1 MLQMWYNKCMK
12 NNKNIGIDSIDLDT
26 LSDEELIAAFG
37 NVGRAIIR
45 LRNKKNAEMAEMHD
59 QMVRLIDA
67 IEKKNYALMK
77 RLLERFDPTKKP
89 DIGDADEEYSD
100 EKTEAAEKKAGSSA
114 GRPKGSKTGGN
125 IDFDRISV
133 VDHSIGVSVA
143 GGDPRTFFKIETIP
157 ARCILH
163 RYKVYDDSI
172 GQIPDNDVKELPD
185 QFGDSFLTP
194 SLGAYV
200 ATRKF
205 LYGVPLYRLE
215 SILRDSGVG
224 ISRVQLADY
233 CIRVADELSPISDR
247 IAYDF
252 IHSPERAKVRHADE
266 TTLKVVRNSRES
278 GRTCRMFVYTSC
290 KWDKRLSA
298 VYRFCIDRKA
308 EKIIGFFVDY
318 SGVVVCDDYGG
329 YDTLAGESLGQITL
343 ARCWFHWRKRFE
355 EIVLLVEKSAPSEEK
370 KKAAL
375 SKSYAA
381 GVLKKMQRLFEIEKE
396 HAADTA
402 DALLRARREQSRP
415 IVDELFSDMKAKK
428 ESFQGSLKEA
438 VSYGLNIEKDLRV
451 FLDNPYVE
459 MTNNVCERSVKDFV
473 MARKNFLFSYSE
485 KGAEAAGTLMT
496 VIRTAR
502 LNQVDPE
509 KYIAY
514 VLSQLGKTKQS
525 DIDSLLPWSE
535 SLPKEVR
542 SSKYEMPKAVTNSLK
557 ENRYK

>member
-1 MLQMWYNKCMK
+1 ME
-12 NNKNIGIDSIDLDT
+12 DSKKINLDTIDLDT

-37 NVGRAIIR
+37 NVGNAIIR
-45 LRNKKNAEMAEMHD
+45 LRNKKNAEMMELHD
-59 QMVRLIDA
+59 QMVKLIDA
-67 IEKKNYALMK
+67 VEKKNYALMK
-77 RLLERFDPTKKP
+77 QLLERFDPTKKP

-100 EKTEAAEKKAGSSA
+100 GETETPEKKSVSKA
-114 GRPKGSKTGGN
+114 GRPKGSKTGGS

-133 VDHSIGVSVA
+133 VDHSIGASVA
-143 GGDPRTFFKIETIP
+143 GGNPRTFFKVETVP
-157 ARCILH
+157 AKCIVH
-163 RYKVYDDSI
+163 RYKVYDDSL
-172 GQIPDNDVKELPD
+172 GKPCENDVKEFPD

-194 SLGAYV
+194 SLGAYIV
-200 ATRKF
+200 TRKF

-215 SILRDSGVG
+215 SILGDAGVG

-233 CIRVADELSPISDR
+233 CIRVADELAPISDR
-247 IAYDF
+247 IADDF
-252 IHSPERAKVRHADE
+252 IHSQERAKVRHADE

-298 VYRFCIDRKA
+298 VYRFCTDRKA
-308 EKIIGFFVDY
+308 ENIISFFVDY
-318 SGVVVCDDYGG
+318 SGVVVCDDYSG

-355 EIVLLVEKSAPSEEK
+355 EIVLLVEKSAPSEAK

-381 GVLKKMQRLFEIEKE
+381 EVLKKMQKLFEIEKE

-402 DALLRARREQSRP
+402 DGLLKARREQSRP
-415 IVDELFSDMKAKK
+415 IVDELFSDMKAKMD
-428 ESFQGSLKEA
+428 SFQGSLKEA

-459 MTNNVCERSVKDFV
+459 MTNNVCERAVKDFV

-485 KGAEAAGTLMT
+485 KGAKAAGTLMT

-514 VLSQLGKTKQS
+514 VLTQLGKTSQK

-535 SLPKEVR
+535 SLPEELR
-542 SSKYEMPKAVTNSLK
+542 SSKYEVPKSVVDSVK
-557 ENRYK
+557 KDKYE

>member
-1 MLQMWYNKCMK
+1 ME
-12 NNKNIGIDSIDLDT
+12 DSKKINLDTIDLDT

-37 NVGRAIIR
+37 NVGNAIIR
-45 LRNKKNAEMAEMHD
+45 LRNKKNAEMMELHD
-59 QMVRLIDA
+59 HMVKLIDA
-67 IEKKNYALMK
+67 VEKKNYALMK
-77 RLLERFDPTKKP
+77 QLLERFDPTKKP
-89 DIGDADEEYSD
+89 DIGDAYEEYSD
-100 EKTEAAEKKAGSSA
+100 GETETPEKKSVSKA
-114 GRPKGSKTGGN
+114 GRPKGSKAGGS

-133 VDHSIGVSVA
+133 VDHSIGASVA
-143 GGDPRTFFKIETIP
+143 GGNPRTFFKVETVP
-157 ARCILH
+157 AKCIVH
-163 RYKVYDDSI
+163 RYKVYDDSL
-172 GQIPDNDVKELPD
+172 GKPCENDVKELPD

-194 SLGAYV
+194 SLGAYIV
-200 ATRKF
+200 TRKF

-215 SILRDSGVG
+215 SILGDAGVG

-233 CIRVADELSPISDR
+233 CIRVADELAPISDR
-247 IAYDF
+247 IADDV
-252 IHSPERAKVRHADE
+252 IHSQERAKGRHADE

-298 VYRFCIDRKA
+298 VYRFCTDRKA
-308 EKIIGFFVDY
+308 ENIISFFVDY
-318 SGVVVCDDYGG
+318 SGVVVCDDYSG

-355 EIVLLVEKSAPSEEK
+355 EIVLLVEKSAPSEAK

-381 GVLKKMQRLFEIEKE
+381 EVLKKMQKLFEIEKE

-402 DALLRARREQSRP
+402 DGLLKARREQSRP
-415 IVDELFSDMKAKK
+415 IVDELFSDMKAKMD
-428 ESFQGSLKEA
+428 SFQGSLKEA

-459 MTNNVCERSVKDFV
+459 MTNNVCERAVKDFV

-485 KGAEAAGTLMT
+485 KGAKAAGTLMT

-514 VLSQLGKTKQS
+514 VLTQLGKTSQK

-535 SLPKEVR
+535 SLPEELR
-542 SSKYEMPKAVTNSLK
+542 SSKYEVPKSVVDSVK
-557 ENRYK
+557 KDKYE

>member
-1 MLQMWYNKCMK
+1 ME
-12 NNKNIGIDSIDLDT
+12 DSKKINLDTIDLDT

-37 NVGRAIIR
+37 NVGNAIIR
-45 LRNKKNAEMAEMHD
+45 LRNKKNAEMMELHD
-59 QMVRLIDA
+59 HMVKLIDA
-67 IEKKNYALMK
+67 VEKKNYALMK
-77 RLLERFDPTKKP
+77 QLLERFDPTKKP

-100 EKTEAAEKKAGSSA
+100 GETETPEKKSVSKA
-114 GRPKGSKTGGN
+114 GRPKGSKAGGS

-133 VDHSIGVSVA
+133 VDHSIGASVA
-143 GGDPRTFFKIETIP
+143 GGNPRTFFKVETVP
-157 ARCILH
+157 AKCIVH
-163 RYKVYDDSI
+163 RYKVYDDSL
-172 GQIPDNDVKELPD
+172 GKSCENDVKELPD

-194 SLGAYV
+194 SLGAYIV
-200 ATRKF
+200 TRKF

-215 SILRDSGVG
+215 SILGDAGVG

-233 CIRVADELSPISDR
+233 CIRVADELAPISDR
-247 IAYDF
+247 IADDF
-252 IHSPERAKVRHADE
+252 IHSQERAKVRHADE
-266 TTLKVVRNSRES
+266 TTLKVVRNSRER

-298 VYRFCIDRKA
+298 VYRFCTDRKA
-308 EKIIGFFVDY
+308 ENIISFFVDY
-318 SGVVVCDDYGG
+318 SGVVVCDDYSG

-355 EIVLLVEKSAPSEEK
+355 EIVLLVEKSAPSEAK

-381 GVLKKMQRLFEIEKE
+381 EVLKKMQKLFEIEKE

-402 DALLRARREQSRP
+402 DGLLKARREQSRP
-415 IVDELFSDMKAKK
+415 IVDELFSDMKAKMD
-428 ESFQGSLKEA
+428 SFQGSLKEA

-459 MTNNVCERSVKDFV
+459 MTNNVCERAVKDFV

-485 KGAEAAGTLMT
+485 KGAKAAGTLMT

-514 VLSQLGKTKQS
+514 VLTQLGKTSQK

-535 SLPKEVR
+535 SLPEELR
-542 SSKYEMPKAVTNSLK
+542 SSKYEVPKSVVDSVK
-557 ENRYK
+557 KDKYE

>member
-1 MLQMWYNKCMK
+1 ME
-12 NNKNIGIDSIDLDT
+12 DSKKINLDTIDLDT

-37 NVGRAIIR
+37 NVGNAIIR
-45 LRNKKNAEMAEMHD
+45 LRNKKNAEMMELHD
-59 QMVRLIDA
+59 HMVKLIDA
-67 IEKKNYALMK
+67 VEKKNYALMK
-77 RLLERFDPTKKP
+77 QLLERFDPTKKP

-100 EKTEAAEKKAGSSA
+100 GETETPEKKSVSKA
-114 GRPKGSKTGGN
+114 GRPKGSKTGGS

-133 VDHSIGVSVA
+133 VDHSIGASVA
-143 GGDPRTFFKIETIP
+143 GGNPRTFFKVETVP
-157 ARCILH
+157 AKCIVH
-163 RYKVYDDSI
+163 RYKVYDDSL
-172 GQIPDNDVKELPD
+172 GKPCENDVKELPD

-194 SLGAYV
+194 SLGAYIV
-200 ATRKF
+200 TRKF

-215 SILRDSGVG
+215 SILGDAGVG

-233 CIRVADELSPISDR
+233 CIRVADELAPISDR
-247 IAYDF
+247 IADDF
-252 IHSPERAKVRHADE
+252 IHSQERAKVRHADE

-298 VYRFCIDRKA
+298 VYRFCTDRKA
-308 EKIIGFFVDY
+308 ENIISFFVDY
-318 SGVVVCDDYGG
+318 SGVVVCDDYSG

-355 EIVLLVEKSAPSEEK
+355 EIVLLVEKSAPSEAK

-381 GVLKKMQRLFEIEKE
+381 EVLKKMQKLFEIEKE

-402 DALLRARREQSRP
+402 DGLLKARREQSRP
-415 IVDELFSDMKAKK
+415 IVDELFSDMKAKMD
-428 ESFQGSLKEA
+428 SFQGSLKEA

-451 FLDNPYVE
+451 FHDNPYVE
-459 MTNNVCERSVKDFV
+459 KTNNVCERAVKDFV

-485 KGAEAAGTLMT
+485 KGAKAAGTLMT

-514 VLSQLGKTKQS
+514 VLTQLGKTSQK

-535 SLPKEVR
+535 SLPEELR
-542 SSKYEMPKAVTNSLK
+542 SSKYEVPKSVVDSVK
-557 ENRYK
+557 KDKYE

>member
-1 MLQMWYNKCMK
+1 ME
-12 NNKNIGIDSIDLDT
+12 DSKKINLDTLDLDT

-37 NVGRAIIR
+37 NVGNAIIR
-45 LRNKKNAEMAEMHD
+45 LRNKKNAEMMELHD
-59 QMVRLIDA
+59 HMVKLIDA
-67 IEKKNYALMK
+67 VEKKNYALMK
-77 RLLERFDPTKKP
+77 QLLERFDPTKKP

-100 EKTEAAEKKAGSSA
+100 GETETPEKKSVSKA
-114 GRPKGSKTGGN
+114 GRPKGSKAGGS

-133 VDHSIGVSVA
+133 VDHSIGASVA
-143 GGDPRTFFKIETIP
+143 GGNPRTFFKVETVP
-157 ARCILH
+157 AKCIVH
-163 RYKVYDDSI
+163 RYKVYDDSL
-172 GQIPDNDVKELPD
+172 GKSCENDVKELPD

-194 SLGAYV
+194 SLGAYIV
-200 ATRKF
+200 TRKF

-215 SILRDSGVG
+215 SILGDAGVG

-233 CIRVADELSPISDR
+233 CIRVADELAPISDR
-247 IAYDF
+247 IADDF
-252 IHSPERAKVRHADE
+252 IHSQERAKVRHADE

-298 VYRFCIDRKA
+298 VYRFCTDRKA
-308 EKIIGFFVDY
+308 ENIISFFVDY
-318 SGVVVCDDYGG
+318 SGVVVCDDYSG

-355 EIVLLVEKSAPSEEK
+355 EIVLLVEKSAPSEAK

-381 GVLKKMQRLFEIEKE
+381 EVLKKMQKLFEIEKE

-402 DALLRARREQSRP
+402 DGLLKARREQSRP
-415 IVDELFSDMKAKK
+415 IVDELFSDMKAKMD
-428 ESFQGSLKEA
+428 SFQGSLKEA

-459 MTNNVCERSVKDFV
+459 MTNNVCERAVKDFV

-485 KGAEAAGTLMT
+485 KGAKAAGTLMT

-514 VLSQLGKTKQS
+514 VLTQLGKTSQK

-535 SLPKEVR
+535 SLPEELR
-542 SSKYEMPKAVTNSLK
+542 SSKYEVPKSVVDSVK
-557 ENRYK
+557 KD

>member
-1 MLQMWYNKCMK
+1 ME
-12 NNKNIGIDSIDLDT
+12 DSKKINLDTIDLDT

-37 NVGRAIIR
+37 NVGNAIIR
-45 LRNKKNAEMAEMHD
+45 LRNKKNAEMMELHD
-59 QMVRLIDA
+59 HMVKLIDA
-67 IEKKNYALMK
+67 VEKKNYALMK
-77 RLLERFDPTKKP
+77 QLLERFDPTKKP

-100 EKTEAAEKKAGSSA
+100 GETETPEKKFVSKA
-114 GRPKGSKTGGN
+114 GRPKGSKTGGS

-133 VDHSIGVSVA
+133 VDHSIGASVA
-143 GGDPRTFFKIETIP
+143 GGNPRTFFKVETVP
-157 ARCILH
+157 AKCIVH
-163 RYKVYDDSI
+163 RYKVYDDSL
-172 GQIPDNDVKELPD
+172 GKPCENDVKELPD

-194 SLGAYV
+194 SLGAYIV
-200 ATRKF
+200 TRKF

-215 SILRDSGVG
+215 SILGDAGVG

-233 CIRVADELSPISDR
+233 CIRVADELAPISDR
-247 IAYDF
+247 IADDF
-252 IHSPERAKVRHADE
+252 IHSQERAKVRHADE

-298 VYRFCIDRKA
+298 VYRFCTDRKA
-308 EKIIGFFVDY
+308 ENIISFFVDY
-318 SGVVVCDDYGG
+318 SGGVVCDDYSG

-355 EIVLLVEKSAPSEEK
+355 EIVLLVEKSAPSEAK

-381 GVLKKMQRLFEIEKE
+381 EVLKKMQKLFEIEKE

-402 DALLRARREQSRP
+402 DGLLKARREQSRP
-415 IVDELFSDMKAKK
+415 IVDELFSDMKAKMD
-428 ESFQGSLKEA
+428 SFQGSLKEA

-459 MTNNVCERSVKDFV
+459 MTNNVCERAVKDFV

-485 KGAEAAGTLMT
+485 KGAKAAGTLMT

-514 VLSQLGKTKQS
+514 VLTQLGKTSQK

-535 SLPKEVR
+535 SLPEELR
-542 SSKYEMPKAVTNSLK
+542 SSKYEVPKSVVDSVK
-557 ENRYK
+557 KDKYE

>member
-1 MLQMWYNKCMK
+1 ME
-12 NNKNIGIDSIDLDT
+12 DSKKINLDTIDLDT

-37 NVGRAIIR
+37 NVGNAIIR
-45 LRNKKNAEMAEMHD
+45 LRNKKNAEMMELHD
-59 QMVRLIDA
+59 HMVKLIDA
-67 IEKKNYALMK
+67 VEKKNYALMK
-77 RLLERFDPTKKP
+77 QLLERFDPTKKP

-100 EKTEAAEKKAGSSA
+100 GETETPEKKSVSKA
-114 GRPKGSKTGGN
+114 GRPKGSKTGGS

-133 VDHSIGVSVA
+133 VDHSIGASVA
-143 GGDPRTFFKIETIP
+143 GGNPRTFFKVETVP
-157 ARCILH
+157 AKCIVH
-163 RYKVYDDSI
+163 RYKVYDDSL
-172 GQIPDNDVKELPD
+172 GKPCENDVKELPD

-194 SLGAYV
+194 SLGAYIV
-200 ATRKF
+200 TRKF

-215 SILRDSGVG
+215 SILGDAGVG

-233 CIRVADELSPISDR
+233 CIRVADELAPISDR
-247 IAYDF
+247 IADDF
-252 IHSPERAKVRHADE
+252 IHSQERAKVRHADE

-298 VYRFCIDRKA
+298 VYRFCTDRKA
-308 EKIIGFFVDY
+308 ENIISFFVDY
-318 SGVVVCDDYGG
+318 SGVVVCDDYSG

-355 EIVLLVEKSAPSEEK
+355 EIVLLVEKSAPSEAK

-381 GVLKKMQRLFEIEKE
+381 EVLKKMQKLFEIEKE

-402 DALLRARREQSRP
+402 DGLLKARREQSRP
-415 IVDELFSDMKAKK
+415 IVDELFSDMKAKMD
-428 ESFQGSLKEA
+428 SFQGSLKEV

-459 MTNNVCERSVKDFV
+459 MTNNVCERAVKDFV

-485 KGAEAAGTLMT
+485 KGAKAAGTLMT

-514 VLSQLGKTKQS
+514 VLTQLGKTSQK

-535 SLPKEVR
+535 SLSEELR
-542 SSKYEMPKAVTNSLK
+542 SSKYEVPKSVVDSVK
-557 ENRYK
+557 KDKYE

>member
-1 MLQMWYNKCMK
+1 MK
-12 NNKNIGIDSIDLDT
+12 NNKKIDIDTIDLDT

-77 RLLERFDPTKKP
+77 QLLERFDPTKKP

>member
-1 MLQMWYNKCMK
+1 ME
-12 NNKNIGIDSIDLDT
+12 DSKKINLDTIDLDT

-37 NVGRAIIR
+37 NVGNAIIR
-45 LRNKKNAEMAEMHD
+45 LRNKKNAEMMELHD
-59 QMVRLIDA
+59 HMVKLIDA
-67 IEKKNYALMK
+67 VEKKNYALMK
-77 RLLERFDPTKKP
+77 QLLERFDPTKKP

-100 EKTEAAEKKAGSSA
+100 GETETPEKKSVSKA
-114 GRPKGSKTGGN
+114 GRPKGSKTGGS

-133 VDHSIGVSVA
+133 VDHSIGASVA
-143 GGDPRTFFKIETIP
+143 GGNPRTFFKVETVP
-157 ARCILH
+157 AKCIVH
-163 RYKVYDDSI
+163 RYKVYDDSL
-172 GQIPDNDVKELPD
+172 GKPCENDVKELPD

-194 SLGAYV
+194 SLGAYIV
-200 ATRKF
+200 TRKF

-215 SILRDSGVG
+215 SILGDAGVG

-233 CIRVADELSPISDR
+233 CIRVADELVPISDR
-247 IAYDF
+247 IADDF
-252 IHSPERAKVRHADE
+252 IHSQERAKVRHADE

-298 VYRFCIDRKA
+298 VYRFCTDRKA
-308 EKIIGFFVDY
+308 ENIISFFVDY
-318 SGVVVCDDYGG
+318 SGVVVCDDYSG

-355 EIVLLVEKSAPSEEK
+355 EIVLLVEKSAPSEAK

-381 GVLKKMQRLFEIEKE
+381 EVLKKMQKLFEIEKE

-402 DALLRARREQSRP
+402 DGLLKARREQSRP
-415 IVDELFSDMKAKK
+415 IVDELFSDMKAKMD
-428 ESFQGSLKEA
+428 SFQGSLKEA

-459 MTNNVCERSVKDFV
+459 MTNNVCERAVKDFV

-485 KGAEAAGTLMT
+485 KGAKAAGTLMT

-514 VLSQLGKTKQS
+514 VLTQLGKTSQK

-535 SLPKEVR
+535 SLPEELR
-542 SSKYEMPKAVTNSLK
+542 SSKYEVPKSVVDSVK
-557 ENRYK
+557 KDKYE

>member
-1 MLQMWYNKCMK
+1 ME
-12 NNKNIGIDSIDLDT
+12 DSKKINLDTIDLDT

-37 NVGRAIIR
+37 NVGNAIIR
-45 LRNKKNAEMAEMHD
+45 LRNKKNAEMMELHD
-59 QMVRLIDA
+59 QMVKLIDA
-67 IEKKNYALMK
+67 VEKKNYALMK
-77 RLLERFDPTKKP
+77 QLLERFDPTKKP

-100 EKTEAAEKKAGSSA
+100 GETETPEKKSVSKA
-114 GRPKGSKTGGN
+114 GRPKGSKTGGS

-133 VDHSIGVSVA
+133 VNHSIGASVA
-143 GGDPRTFFKIETIP
+143 GGNPRMFFKVETVP
-157 ARCILH
+157 AKCIVH
-163 RYKVYDDSI
+163 RYKVYDDSL
-172 GQIPDNDVKELPD
+172 GKPCENDVKELPD

-194 SLGAYV
+194 SLGAYIV
-200 ATRKF
+200 TRKF

-215 SILRDSGVG
+215 SILGDAGVG

-233 CIRVADELSPISDR
+233 CIRVADELAPISDR
-247 IAYDF
+247 IADDF
-252 IHSPERAKVRHADE
+252 IHSQERAKVRHADE

-298 VYRFCIDRKA
+298 VYRFCTDRKA
-308 EKIIGFFVDY
+308 ENIISFFVDY
-318 SGVVVCDDYGG
+318 SGVVVCDDYSG

-355 EIVLLVEKSAPSEEK
+355 EIVLLVEKSAPSEAK

-381 GVLKKMQRLFEIEKE
+381 EVLKKMQKLFEIEKE

-402 DALLRARREQSRP
+402 DGLLKARREQSRP
-415 IVDELFSDMKAKK
+415 IVDELFSDMKAKMD
-428 ESFQGSLKEA
+428 SFQGSLKEA

-459 MTNNVCERSVKDFV
+459 MTNNVCERAVKDFV

-485 KGAEAAGTLMT
+485 KGAKAAGTLMT

-514 VLSQLGKTKQS
+514 VLTQLGKTSQK

-535 SLPKEVR
+535 SLPEELR
-542 SSKYEMPKAVTNSLK
+542 SSKYEVPKSVVDSVK
-557 ENRYK
+557 KDKYE

>member
-1 MLQMWYNKCMK
+1 ME
-12 NNKNIGIDSIDLDT
+12 DSKKINLDTIDLDT

-37 NVGRAIIR
+37 NVGNAIIR
-45 LRNKKNAEMAEMHD
+45 LRNKKNAEMMELHD
-59 QMVRLIDA
+59 HMVKLIDA
-67 IEKKNYALMK
+67 VEKKNYALMK
-77 RLLERFDPTKKP
+77 QLLERFDPTKKP

-100 EKTEAAEKKAGSSA
+100 GETETPEKKSVSKA
-114 GRPKGSKTGGN
+114 GRPKGSKTGGS

-133 VDHSIGVSVA
+133 VDHSIGASVA
-143 GGDPRTFFKIETIP
+143 GGNPRTFFKVETVP
-157 ARCILH
+157 AKCIVH
-163 RYKVYDDSI
+163 RYKVYDDSL
-172 GQIPDNDVKELPD
+172 GKPCENDVKELPD

-194 SLGAYV
+194 SLGAYIV
-200 ATRKF
+200 TRKF

-215 SILRDSGVG
+215 SILGDAGVG

-233 CIRVADELSPISDR
+233 CIRVADELAPISDR
-247 IAYDF
+247 IADDF
-252 IHSPERAKVRHADE
+252 IHSQERAKVRHADE

-298 VYRFCIDRKA
+298 VYRFCTDRKA
-308 EKIIGFFVDY
+308 ENIISFFVDY
-318 SGVVVCDDYGG
+318 SGVVVCDDYSG

-355 EIVLLVEKSAPSEEK
+355 EIVLLVEKSAPSEAK

-381 GVLKKMQRLFEIEKE
+381 EVLKKMQKLFEIEKE

-402 DALLRARREQSRP
+402 GGLLKERREQSRP
-415 IVDELFSDMKAKK
+415 IVDELFSDMKAKMD
-428 ESFQGSLKEA
+428 SFQGSLKEA

-459 MTNNVCERSVKDFV
+459 MTNNVCERAVKDFV

-485 KGAEAAGTLMT
+485 KGAKAAGTLMT

-514 VLSQLGKTKQS
+514 VLTQLGKTSQK

-535 SLPKEVR
+535 SLPEELR
-542 SSKYEMPKAVTNSLK
+542 SSKYEVPKSVVDSVK
-557 ENRYK
+557 KDKYE

>member
-1 MLQMWYNKCMK
+1 ME
-12 NNKNIGIDSIDLDT
+12 DSKKINLDTIDLDT

-37 NVGRAIIR
+37 NVGNAIIR
-45 LRNKKNAEMAEMHD
+45 LRNKKNAEMMELHD
-59 QMVRLIDA
+59 HMVKLIDA
-67 IEKKNYALMK
+67 VEKKNYALMK
-77 RLLERFDPTKKP
+77 QLLERFDPTKKP

-100 EKTEAAEKKAGSSA
+100 GETETPEKKFVSKA
-114 GRPKGSKTGGN
+114 GRPKGSKTGGS

-133 VDHSIGVSVA
+133 VDHSIGASVA
-143 GGDPRTFFKIETIP
+143 GGNPRTFFKVETVP
-157 ARCILH
+157 AKCIVH
-163 RYKVYDDSI
+163 RYKVYDDSL
-172 GQIPDNDVKELPD
+172 GKPCENDVKELPD

-194 SLGAYV
+194 SLGAYIV
-200 ATRKF
+200 TRKF

-215 SILRDSGVG
+215 SILGDAGVG

-233 CIRVADELSPISDR
+233 CIRVADELAPISDR
-247 IAYDF
+247 IADDF
-252 IHSPERAKVRHADE
+252 IHSQERAKVRHADE

-298 VYRFCIDRKA
+298 VYRFCTDRKA
-308 EKIIGFFVDY
+308 ENIISFFVDY
-318 SGVVVCDDYGG
+318 SGVVVCDDYSG

-355 EIVLLVEKSAPSEEK
+355 EIVLLVEKSAPSEAK

-381 GVLKKMQRLFEIEKE
+381 EVLKKMQKLFEIEKE

-402 DALLRARREQSRP
+402 DGLLKARREQSRP
-415 IVDELFSDMKAKK
+415 IVDELFSDMKAKMD
-428 ESFQGSLKEA
+428 SFQGSLKEA

-459 MTNNVCERSVKDFV
+459 MTNNVCERAVKDFV
-473 MARKNFLFSYSE
+473 MARKNFLLSYSE
-485 KGAEAAGTLMT
+485 KGAKAAGTLMT

-514 VLSQLGKTKQS
+514 VLTQLGKTSQK

-535 SLPKEVR
+535 SLPEELR
-542 SSKYEMPKAVTNSLK
+542 SSKYEVPKSVVDSVK
-557 ENRYK
+557 KDKYE

>member
-1 MLQMWYNKCMK
+1 ME
-12 NNKNIGIDSIDLDT
+12 NNKKIDIDTIDLDT
-26 LSDEELIAAFG
+26 LSDEELIEAFG
-37 NVGRAIIR
+37 NVGSAIIR

-59 QMVRLIDA
+59 QMVKLIDA
-67 IEKKNYALMK
+67 VEKKNYALMK
-77 RLLERFDPTKKP
+77 QLLERFDPTKKP

-100 EKTEAAEKKAGSSA
+100 GETETPEKKSVSKA
-114 GRPKGSKTGGN
+114 GRPKGSKTGGS

-133 VDHSIGVSVA
+133 VDHSIGASVA
-143 GGDPRTFFKIETIP
+143 GGNPRTFFKVETVP
-157 ARCILH
+157 AKCIVH
-163 RYKVYDDSI
+163 RYKVYDDSL
-172 GQIPDNDVKELPD
+172 GKPCENDVKELPD

-194 SLGAYV
+194 SLGAYIV
-200 ATRKF
+200 TRKF

-215 SILRDSGVG
+215 SILGDAGVG

-233 CIRVADELSPISDR
+233 CIRVADELAPISDR
-247 IAYDF
+247 IADDF
-252 IHSPERAKVRHADE
+252 IHSQERAKVRHADE

-298 VYRFCIDRKA
+298 VYRFCTDRKA
-308 EKIIGFFVDY
+308 ENIISFFVDY
-318 SGVVVCDDYGG
+318 SGVVVCDDYSG

-355 EIVLLVEKSAPSEEK
+355 EIVLLVEKSAPSEAK

-381 GVLKKMQRLFEIEKE
+381 EVLKKMQKLFEIEKE

-402 DALLRARREQSRP
+402 DGLLKARREQSRP
-415 IVDELFSDMKAKK
+415 IVDELFSDMKAKMD
-428 ESFQGSLKEA
+428 SFQGSLKEA

-542 SSKYEMPKAVTNSLK
+542 SSKYEVPKGIVDSIK
-557 ENRYK
+557 KDRYE

>member
-1 MLQMWYNKCMK
+1 ME
-12 NNKNIGIDSIDLDT
+12 DSKKINLDTIDLDT

-37 NVGRAIIR
+37 NVGNAIIR
-45 LRNKKNAEMAEMHD
+45 LRNKKNAEMMELHD
-59 QMVRLIDA
+59 HMVKLIDA
-67 IEKKNYALMK
+67 VEKKNYALMK
-77 RLLERFDPTKKP
+77 QLLERFGPTKKP

-100 EKTEAAEKKAGSSA
+100 GETETPEKKSVSKA
-114 GRPKGSKTGGN
+114 GRPKGSKTGGS

-133 VDHSIGVSVA
+133 VDHSIGASVA
-143 GGDPRTFFKIETIP
+143 GGNPRTFFKVETVP
-157 ARCILH
+157 AKCIVH
-163 RYKVYDDSI
+163 RYKVYDDSL
-172 GQIPDNDVKELPD
+172 GKPCENDVKELPD
-185 QFGDSFLTP
+185 QFGDSFLTS
-194 SLGAYV
+194 SLGAYIV
-200 ATRKF
+200 TRKF

-215 SILRDSGVG
+215 SILGDAGVG

-233 CIRVADELSPISDR
+233 CIRVADELAPISDR
-247 IAYDF
+247 IADDF
-252 IHSPERAKVRHADE
+252 IHSQERAKVRHADE

-298 VYRFCIDRKA
+298 VYRFCTDRKA
-308 EKIIGFFVDY
+308 ENIISFFVDY
-318 SGVVVCDDYGG
+318 SGVVVCDDYSG

-355 EIVLLVEKSAPSEEK
+355 EIVLLVEKSAPSEAK

-381 GVLKKMQRLFEIEKE
+381 EVLKKMQKLFEIEKE

-402 DALLRARREQSRP
+402 DGLLKARREQSRP
-415 IVDELFSDMKAKK
+415 IVDELFSDMKAKMD
-428 ESFQGSLKEA
+428 SFQGSLKEA

-459 MTNNVCERSVKDFV
+459 MTNNVCERAVKDFV

-485 KGAEAAGTLMT
+485 KGAKAAGTLMT

-514 VLSQLGKTKQS
+514 VLTQLGKTSQK

-535 SLPKEVR
+535 SLPEELR
-542 SSKYEMPKAVTNSLK
+542 SSKYEVPKSVVDSVK
-557 ENRYK
+557 KDKYE

>member
-1 MLQMWYNKCMK
+1 ME
-12 NNKNIGIDSIDLDT
+12 DSKKINLDTIDLDT

-37 NVGRAIIR
+37 NVGNAIIR
-45 LRNKKNAEMAEMHD
+45 LRNKKNAEMMELHD
-59 QMVRLIDA
+59 HMVKLIDA
-67 IEKKNYALMK
+67 VEKKNYALMK
-77 RLLERFDPTKKP
+77 QLLERFDPTKKP

-100 EKTEAAEKKAGSSA
+100 GETETPEKKFVSKA
-114 GRPKGSKTGGN
+114 GRPKGSKTGGS

-133 VDHSIGVSVA
+133 VDHSIGASVA
-143 GGDPRTFFKIETIP
+143 GGNPRTFFKVETVP
-157 ARCILH
+157 AKCIVH
-163 RYKVYDDSI
+163 RYKVYDDSL
-172 GQIPDNDVKELPD
+172 GKPCENDVKELPD

-194 SLGAYV
+194 SLGAYIV
-200 ATRKF
+200 TRKF

-215 SILRDSGVG
+215 SILGDAGVG

-233 CIRVADELSPISDR
+233 CIRVADELAPISDR
-247 IAYDF
+247 IADDF
-252 IHSPERAKVRHADE
+252 IHSQERAKVRHADE

-298 VYRFCIDRKA
+298 VYRFCTDRKA
-308 EKIIGFFVDY
+308 ENIISFFVDY
-318 SGVVVCDDYGG
+318 SGVVVCDDYSG

-355 EIVLLVEKSAPSEEK
+355 EIVLLVEKSAPSEAK

-381 GVLKKMQRLFEIEKE
+381 EVLKKMQKLFEIEKE

-402 DALLRARREQSRP
+402 DGLLKARREQSRP
-415 IVDELFSDMKAKK
+415 IVDELFSDMKAKMD
-428 ESFQGSLKEA
+428 SFQGSLKEA

-459 MTNNVCERSVKDFV
+459 MTNNVCERAVKDFV
-473 MARKNFLFSYSE
+473 MTRKNFLFSYSE
-485 KGAEAAGTLMT
+485 KGAEAAGILMT

-514 VLSQLGKTKQS
+514 VLTQLGKTSQK

-535 SLPKEVR
+535 SLPEELR
-542 SSKYEMPKAVTNSLK
+542 SSKYEVPKSVVDSVK
-557 ENRYK
+557 KDKYE

>member
-1 MLQMWYNKCMK
+1 ME
-12 NNKNIGIDSIDLDT
+12 DSKKINLDTIDLDT

-37 NVGRAIIR
+37 NVGNAIIR
-45 LRNKKNAEMAEMHD
+45 LRNKKNAEMMELHD
-59 QMVRLIDA
+59 HMVKLIDA
-67 IEKKNYALMK
+67 VEKKNYALMK
-77 RLLERFDPTKKP
+77 QLLERFDPTKKP

-100 EKTEAAEKKAGSSA
+100 GETETPEKKSVSKA
-114 GRPKGSKTGGN
+114 GRPKGSKAGGS

-133 VDHSIGVSVA
+133 VDHSIGASVA
-143 GGDPRTFFKIETIP
+143 GGNPRTFFKVETVP
-157 ARCILH
+157 AKCIVH
-163 RYKVYDDSI
+163 RYKVYDDSL
-172 GQIPDNDVKELPD
+172 GKPCENDVKELPD

-194 SLGAYV
+194 SLGAYIV
-200 ATRKF
+200 TRKF
-205 LYGVPLYRLE
+205 LDGVPLYRLE
-215 SILRDSGVG
+215 SILGDAGVG

-233 CIRVADELSPISDR
+233 CIRVADELAPISDR
-247 IAYDF
+247 IADDF
-252 IHSPERAKVRHADE
+252 IHSQERAKVRHADE

-298 VYRFCIDRKA
+298 VYRFCTDRKA
-308 EKIIGFFVDY
+308 ENIISFFVDY
-318 SGVVVCDDYGG
+318 SGVVVCDDYSG

-355 EIVLLVEKSAPSEEK
+355 EIVLLVEKSAPSEAK

-381 GVLKKMQRLFEIEKE
+381 EVLKKMQKLFEIEKE

-402 DALLRARREQSRP
+402 DGLLKARREQSRP
-415 IVDELFSDMKAKK
+415 IVDELFSDMKAKMD
-428 ESFQGSLKEA
+428 SFQGSLKEA

-459 MTNNVCERSVKDFV
+459 MTNNVCERAVKDFV

-485 KGAEAAGTLMT
+485 KGAKAAGTLMT

-514 VLSQLGKTKQS
+514 VLTQLGKTSQK

-535 SLPKEVR
+535 SLPEELR
-542 SSKYEMPKAVTNSLK
+542 SSKYEVPKSVVDSVK
-557 ENRYK
+557 KDKYE

>member
-1 MLQMWYNKCMK
+1 ME
-12 NNKNIGIDSIDLDT
+12 DSKKINLDTIDLDT

-37 NVGRAIIR
+37 NVGNAIIR
-45 LRNKKNAEMAEMHD
+45 LRNKKNAEMMELHD
-59 QMVRLIDA
+59 HMVKLIDA
-67 IEKKNYALMK
+67 VEKKNYALMK
-77 RLLERFDPTKKP
+77 QLLERFDPTKKP

-100 EKTEAAEKKAGSSA
+100 GETETPEKKFVSKA
-114 GRPKGSKTGGN
+114 GRPKGSKTGGS

-133 VDHSIGVSVA
+133 VDHSIGASVA
-143 GGDPRTFFKIETIP
+143 GGNPRTFFKVETVP
-157 ARCILH
+157 AKCIVH
-163 RYKVYDDSI
+163 RYKVYDDSL
-172 GQIPDNDVKELPD
+172 GKPCENDVKELPD

-194 SLGAYV
+194 SLGAYIV
-200 ATRKF
+200 TRKF

-215 SILRDSGVG
+215 SILGDAGVG

-233 CIRVADELSPISDR
+233 CIRVADELVPISDR
-247 IAYDF
+247 IADDF
-252 IHSPERAKVRHADE
+252 IHSQERAKVRHADE

-298 VYRFCIDRKA
+298 VYRFCTDRKA
-308 EKIIGFFVDY
+308 ENIISFFVDY
-318 SGVVVCDDYGG
+318 SGVVVCDDYSG

-355 EIVLLVEKSAPSEEK
+355 EIVLLVEKSAPSEAK

-381 GVLKKMQRLFEIEKE
+381 EVLKKMQKLFEIEKE

-402 DALLRARREQSRP
+402 DGLLKARREQSRP
-415 IVDELFSDMKAKK
+415 IVDELFSDMKAKMD
-428 ESFQGSLKEA
+428 SFQGSLKEA

-459 MTNNVCERSVKDFV
+459 MTNNVCERAVKDFV

-485 KGAEAAGTLMT
+485 KGAKAAGTLMT

-514 VLSQLGKTKQS
+514 VLTQLGKTSQK

-535 SLPKEVR
+535 SLPEELR
-542 SSKYEMPKAVTNSLK
+542 SSKYEVPKSVVDSVK
-557 ENRYK
+557 KDKYE

>member
-1 MLQMWYNKCMK
+1 ME
-12 NNKNIGIDSIDLDT
+12 DSKKINLDTIDLDT

-37 NVGRAIIR
+37 NVGNAIIR
-45 LRNKKNAEMAEMHD
+45 LRNKKNAEMMELHD
-59 QMVRLIDA
+59 HMVKLIDA
-67 IEKKNYALMK
+67 VEKKNYALMK
-77 RLLERFDPTKKP
+77 QLLERFDPTKKP

-100 EKTEAAEKKAGSSA
+100 GETETPEKKFVSKA
-114 GRPKGSKTGGN
+114 GRPKGSKAGGS

-133 VDHSIGVSVA
+133 VDHSIGASVA
-143 GGDPRTFFKIETIP
+143 GGNPRTFFKVETVP
-157 ARCILH
+157 AKCIVH
-163 RYKVYDDSI
+163 RYKVYDDSL
-172 GQIPDNDVKELPD
+172 GKSCENDVKELPD

-194 SLGAYV
+194 SLGAYIV
-200 ATRKF
+200 TRKF

-215 SILRDSGVG
+215 SILGDAGVG

-233 CIRVADELSPISDR
+233 CIRVADELAPISDR
-247 IAYDF
+247 IADDF
-252 IHSPERAKVRHADE
+252 IHSQERAKVRHADE

-298 VYRFCIDRKA
+298 VYRFCTDRKA
-308 EKIIGFFVDY
+308 ENIISFFVDY
-318 SGVVVCDDYGG
+318 SGVVVCDDYSG

-355 EIVLLVEKSAPSEEK
+355 EIVLLVEKSAPSEAK

-381 GVLKKMQRLFEIEKE
+381 EVLKKMQKLFEIEKE

-402 DALLRARREQSRP
+402 DGLLKARREQSRP
-415 IVDELFSDMKAKK
+415 IVDELFSDMKAKMD
-428 ESFQGSLKEA
+428 SFQGSLKEA

-459 MTNNVCERSVKDFV
+459 ITNNVCERAVKDFV

-485 KGAEAAGTLMT
+485 KGAKAAGTLMT

-514 VLSQLGKTKQS
+514 VLTQLGKTSQK

-535 SLPKEVR
+535 SLPEELR
-542 SSKYEMPKAVTNSLK
+542 SSKYEVPKSVVDSVK
-557 ENRYK
+557 KDKYE

>member
-1 MLQMWYNKCMK
+1 ME
-12 NNKNIGIDSIDLDT
+12 DSKKINLDTIDLDT

-37 NVGRAIIR
+37 NVGNAIIR
-45 LRNKKNAEMAEMHD
+45 LRNKKNAEMMELHD
-59 QMVRLIDA
+59 HMVKLIDA
-67 IEKKNYALMK
+67 VEKKNYALMK
-77 RLLERFDPTKKP
+77 QLLERFDPTKKP

-100 EKTEAAEKKAGSSA
+100 GETETPEKKSVSKA
-114 GRPKGSKTGGN
+114 GRPKGSKTGGS

-133 VDHSIGVSVA
+133 VDHSIGASVA
-143 GGDPRTFFKIETIP
+143 GGNPRTFFKVETVP
-157 ARCILH
+157 AKCIVH
-163 RYKVYDDSI
+163 RYKVLVDSL
-172 GQIPDNDVKELPD
+172 GQQWENDVKELPD

-194 SLGAYV
+194 SLGAYIV
-200 ATRKF
+200 TRKF

-215 SILRDSGVG
+215 SILGDAGVG

-233 CIRVADELSPISDR
+233 CIRVAAALAPLSDR
-247 IAYDF
+247 IADDF
-252 IHSPERAKVRHADE
+252 IHAQERP
-266 TTLKVVRNSRES
+266 
-278 GRTCRMFVYTSC
+278 CRMFVYTSC

-298 VYRFCIDRKA
+298 VYRFCTDRKA
-308 EKIIGFFVDY
+308 ENIISFFVDY
-318 SGVVVCDDYGG
+318 SGVVVCDDYSG

-355 EIVLLVEKSAPSEEK
+355 EIVLLVEKSAPSEAK

-381 GVLKKMQRLFEIEKE
+381 EVLKKMQKLFEIEKE

-402 DALLRARREQSRP
+402 DGLLKARRGQSRP
-415 IVDELFSDMKAKK
+415 IVDELFSDMKAKMD
-428 ESFQGSLKEA
+428 SFQGSLKEA

-459 MTNNVCERSVKDFV
+459 MTNNVCERAVKDFV

-485 KGAEAAGTLMT
+485 KGAKAAGTLMT

-514 VLSQLGKTKQS
+514 VLTQLGKTSQK
-525 DIDSLLPWSE
+525 DIDSILPWSE
-535 SLPKEVR
+535 SLPEELR
-542 SSKYEMPKAVTNSLK
+542 SSKYEVPKSVVDSVK
-557 ENRYK
+557 KDKYE

>member
-12 NNKNIGIDSIDLDT
+12 NNKNIDIDSIDLDT

-67 IEKKNYALMK
+67 IEKKNHALMK
-77 RLLERFDPTKKP
+77 QLLERFDPTKKP

>member
-1 MLQMWYNKCMK
+1 M
-12 NNKNIGIDSIDLDT
+12 
-26 LSDEELIAAFG
+26 
-37 NVGRAIIR
+37 
-45 LRNKKNAEMAEMHD
+45 
-59 QMVRLIDA
+59 
-67 IEKKNYALMK
+67 
-77 RLLERFDPTKKP
+77 
-89 DIGDADEEYSD
+89 
-100 EKTEAAEKKAGSSA
+100 
-114 GRPKGSKTGGN
+114 
-125 IDFDRISV
+125 
-133 VDHSIGVSVA
+133 
-143 GGDPRTFFKIETIP
+143 
-157 ARCILH
+157 
-163 RYKVYDDSI
+163 
-172 GQIPDNDVKELPD
+172 
-185 QFGDSFLTP
+185 
-194 SLGAYV
+194 
-200 ATRKF
+200 
-205 LYGVPLYRLE
+205 
-215 SILRDSGVG
+215 
-224 ISRVQLADY
+224 QLADY

-308 EKIIGFFVDY
+308 ENIIGFFVDY
-318 SGVVVCDDYGG
+318 SGVVICDDYGG

-415 IVDELFSDMKAKK
+415 IVDELFSDMKSKK
-428 ESFQGSLKEA
+428 ESFQGSLKDA
-438 VSYGLNIEKDLRV
+438 VSYGLNLEKDLRV

-514 VLSQLGKTKQS
+514 VLSQLGKTRQS

-542 SSKYEMPKAVTNSLK
+542 SSKYEVPKAVTDSLK

>member
-1 MLQMWYNKCMK
+1 MLQTWYNKCMK
-12 NNKNIGIDSIDLDT
+12 NNKKIDIDSIDLDT

-77 RLLERFDPTKKP
+77 QLLERFDPTKKP

-308 EKIIGFFVDY
+308 ENIIGFFVDY
-318 SGVVVCDDYGG
+318 SGVVICDDCGG

-415 IVDELFSDMKAKK
+415 IVDELFSDMKSKK
-428 ESFQGSLKEA
+428 ESFQGSLKDA
-438 VSYGLNIEKDLRV
+438 VSYGLNLEKDLRV

-514 VLSQLGKTKQS
+514 VLSQLGKTRQS

-542 SSKYEMPKAVTNSLK
+542 SSKYEVPKAVTDSLK

>member
-1 MLQMWYNKCMK
+1 ME
-12 NNKNIGIDSIDLDT
+12 DSKKINLDTIDLDT

-37 NVGRAIIR
+37 NVGNAIIR
-45 LRNKKNAEMAEMHD
+45 LRNKKNAEMMELHD
-59 QMVRLIDA
+59 HMVKLIDA
-67 IEKKNYALMK
+67 VEKKNYALMK
-77 RLLERFDPTKKP
+77 QLLERFDPTKKP

-100 EKTEAAEKKAGSSA
+100 GETETPEKKFVSKA
-114 GRPKGSKTGGN
+114 GRPKGSKTGES

-133 VDHSIGVSVA
+133 VDHSIGASVA
-143 GGDPRTFFKIETIP
+143 GGNPRTFFKVETVP
-157 ARCILH
+157 AKCIVH
-163 RYKVYDDSI
+163 RYKVYDDSL
-172 GQIPDNDVKELPD
+172 GKPCENDVKELPD

-194 SLGAYV
+194 SLGAYIV
-200 ATRKF
+200 TRKF

-215 SILRDSGVG
+215 SILGDAGVG

-233 CIRVADELSPISDR
+233 CIRVADELAPISDR
-247 IAYDF
+247 IADDF
-252 IHSPERAKVRHADE
+252 IHSQERAKVRHADE

-298 VYRFCIDRKA
+298 VYRFCTDRKA
-308 EKIIGFFVDY
+308 ENIISFFVDY
-318 SGVVVCDDYGG
+318 SGVVVCDDYSG

-355 EIVLLVEKSAPSEEK
+355 EIVLLVEKSAPSEAK

-381 GVLKKMQRLFEIEKE
+381 EVLKKMQKLFEIEKE

-402 DALLRARREQSRP
+402 DGLLKARREQSRP
-415 IVDELFSDMKAKK
+415 IVDELFSDMKAKMD
-428 ESFQGSLKEA
+428 SFQGSLKEA

-459 MTNNVCERSVKDFV
+459 MTNNVCERAVKDFV

-485 KGAEAAGTLMT
+485 KGAKAAGTLMT

-514 VLSQLGKTKQS
+514 VLTQLGKTSQK

-535 SLPKEVR
+535 SLPEELR
-542 SSKYEMPKAVTNSLK
+542 SSKYEVPKSVVDSVK
-557 ENRYK
+557 KDKYE

>member
-1 MLQMWYNKCMK
+1 ME
-12 NNKNIGIDSIDLDT
+12 DSKKINLDTIDLDT

-37 NVGRAIIR
+37 NVGNAIIR
-45 LRNKKNAEMAEMHD
+45 LRNKKNAEMMELHD
-59 QMVRLIDA
+59 HMVKLIDA
-67 IEKKNYALMK
+67 VEKKNYALMK
-77 RLLERFDPTKKP
+77 QLLERFDPTKKP

-100 EKTEAAEKKAGSSA
+100 GEMETPEKKFVSKA
-114 GRPKGSKTGGN
+114 GRPKGSKTGGS

-133 VDHSIGVSVA
+133 VDHSIGASVA
-143 GGDPRTFFKIETIP
+143 GGNPRTFFKVETVP
-157 ARCILH
+157 AKCIVH
-163 RYKVYDDSI
+163 RYKVYDDSL
-172 GQIPDNDVKELPD
+172 GKPCENDVKELPD

-194 SLGAYV
+194 SLGAYIV
-200 ATRKF
+200 TRKF

-215 SILRDSGVG
+215 SILGDAGVG

-233 CIRVADELSPISDR
+233 CIRVADELVPISDR
-247 IAYDF
+247 IADDF
-252 IHSPERAKVRHADE
+252 IHSQERAKVRHADE

-298 VYRFCIDRKA
+298 VYRFCTDRKA
-308 EKIIGFFVDY
+308 ENIISFFVDY
-318 SGVVVCDDYGG
+318 SGVVVCDDYSG

-355 EIVLLVEKSAPSEEK
+355 EIVLLVEKSAPSEAK

-381 GVLKKMQRLFEIEKE
+381 EVLKKMQKLFEIEKE

-402 DALLRARREQSRP
+402 DGLLKARREQSRP
-415 IVDELFSDMKAKK
+415 IVDELFSDMKAKMD
-428 ESFQGSLKEA
+428 SFQGSLKEA

-459 MTNNVCERSVKDFV
+459 MTNNVCERAVKDFV

-485 KGAEAAGTLMT
+485 KGAKAAGTLMT

-514 VLSQLGKTKQS
+514 VLTQLGKTSQK

-535 SLPKEVR
+535 SLPEELR
-542 SSKYEMPKAVTNSLK
+542 SSKYEVPKSVVDSVK
-557 ENRYK
+557 KDKYE

>member
-1 MLQMWYNKCMK
+1 ME
-12 NNKNIGIDSIDLDT
+12 DSKKINLDTIDLDT

-37 NVGRAIIR
+37 NVGNAIIR
-45 LRNKKNAEMAEMHD
+45 LRNKKNAEMMELHD
-59 QMVRLIDA
+59 HMVKLIDA
-67 IEKKNYALMK
+67 VEKKNYALMK
-77 RLLERFDPTKKP
+77 QLLERFDPTKKP

-100 EKTEAAEKKAGSSA
+100 GETETPEKKFVSKA
-114 GRPKGSKTGGN
+114 GRPKGSKTGGS

-133 VDHSIGVSVA
+133 VDHSIGASVA
-143 GGDPRTFFKIETIP
+143 GGNPRTFFKVETVP
-157 ARCILH
+157 AKCIVH
-163 RYKVYDDSI
+163 RYKVYDDSL
-172 GQIPDNDVKELPD
+172 GKPCENDVKELPD

-194 SLGAYV
+194 SLGAYIV
-200 ATRKF
+200 TRKF

-215 SILRDSGVG
+215 SILGDAGVG

-233 CIRVADELSPISDR
+233 CIRVADELAPISDR
-247 IAYDF
+247 IADDF
-252 IHSPERAKVRHADE
+252 IHSQERAKVRHADE

-298 VYRFCIDRKA
+298 VYRFCTDRKA
-308 EKIIGFFVDY
+308 ENIISFFVDY
-318 SGVVVCDDYGG
+318 SGVVVCDDYSG

-355 EIVLLVEKSAPSEEK
+355 EIVLLVEKSAPSEAK

-381 GVLKKMQRLFEIEKE
+381 EVLKKMQKLFEIEKE

-402 DALLRARREQSRP
+402 DGLLKARREQSRP
-415 IVDELFSDMKAKK
+415 IVDELFSDMKAKMD
-428 ESFQGSLKEA
+428 SFQGSLKEA

-459 MTNNVCERSVKDFV
+459 MTNNVCERAVKDFV

-485 KGAEAAGTLMT
+485 KGAKAAGTLMT

-514 VLSQLGKTKQS
+514 VLTQLGKTSQKN
-525 DIDSLLPWSE
+525 IDSLLPWSE
-535 SLPKEVR
+535 SLPEELR
-542 SSKYEMPKAVTNSLK
+542 SSKYEVPKSVVDSVK
-557 ENRYK
+557 KDKYE

>member
-1 MLQMWYNKCMK
+1 ME
-12 NNKNIGIDSIDLDT
+12 DSKKINLDTIDLDT

-37 NVGRAIIR
+37 NVGNAIIR
-45 LRNKKNAEMAEMHD
+45 LRNKKNAEMMELHD
-59 QMVRLIDA
+59 HMVKLIDA
-67 IEKKNYALMK
+67 VEKKNYALMK
-77 RLLERFDPTKKP
+77 QLLERFDPTKKP

-100 EKTEAAEKKAGSSA
+100 GETETPEKKFVSKA
-114 GRPKGSKTGGN
+114 GRPKGSKTGGS

-133 VDHSIGVSVA
+133 VDHSIGASVA
-143 GGDPRTFFKIETIP
+143 GGNPRTFFKVETVP
-157 ARCILH
+157 AKCIVH
-163 RYKVYDDSI
+163 RYKVYDDSL
-172 GQIPDNDVKELPD
+172 GKPCENDVKELPD

-194 SLGAYV
+194 SLGAYIV
-200 ATRKF
+200 TRKF

-215 SILRDSGVG
+215 SILGDAGVG

-233 CIRVADELSPISDR
+233 CIRVADELAPISDR
-247 IAYDF
+247 IADDF
-252 IHSPERAKVRHADE
+252 IHSQERAKVRHADE

-298 VYRFCIDRKA
+298 VYRFCTDRKA
-308 EKIIGFFVDY
+308 ENIISFFVDY
-318 SGVVVCDDYGG
+318 SGVVVCDDYSG

-355 EIVLLVEKSAPSEEK
+355 EIVLLVEKSAPSEAK

-381 GVLKKMQRLFEIEKE
+381 EVLKKMQKLFEIEKE

-402 DALLRARREQSRP
+402 DGLLKARREQSRP
-415 IVDELFSDMKAKK
+415 IVDELFSDMKAKMD
-428 ESFQGSLKEA
+428 SFQGSLKEA

-451 FLDNPYVE
+451 FLNNPYVE
-459 MTNNVCERSVKDFV
+459 MTNNVCERAVKDFV

-485 KGAEAAGTLMT
+485 KGAKAAGTLMT

-514 VLSQLGKTKQS
+514 VLTQLGKTSQK

-535 SLPKEVR
+535 SLPEELR
-542 SSKYEMPKAVTNSLK
+542 SSKYEVPKSVVDSVK
-557 ENRYK
+557 KDKYE

>member
-1 MLQMWYNKCMK
+1 ME
-12 NNKNIGIDSIDLDT
+12 DSKKINLDTIDLDT

-37 NVGRAIIR
+37 NVGNAIIR
-45 LRNKKNAEMAEMHD
+45 LRNKKNAEMMELHD
-59 QMVRLIDA
+59 HMVKLIDA
-67 IEKKNYALMK
+67 VEKKNYALMK
-77 RLLERFDPTKKP
+77 QLLERFDPTKKP

-100 EKTEAAEKKAGSSA
+100 GETETPEKKSVSKA
-114 GRPKGSKTGGN
+114 GRPKGSKAGGS

-133 VDHSIGVSVA
+133 VDHSIGASVA
-143 GGDPRTFFKIETIP
+143 GGNPRTFFKVETVP
-157 ARCILH
+157 AKCIVH
-163 RYKVYDDSI
+163 RYKVYDDSL
-172 GQIPDNDVKELPD
+172 GKPCENDVKELPD

-194 SLGAYV
+194 SLGAYIV
-200 ATRKF
+200 TRKF

-215 SILRDSGVG
+215 SILGDAGVG

-233 CIRVADELSPISDR
+233 CIRVADELAPISDR
-247 IAYDF
+247 IADDF
-252 IHSPERAKVRHADE
+252 IHSQERAKVRHADE

-298 VYRFCIDRKA
+298 VYRFCTDRKA
-308 EKIIGFFVDY
+308 ENIISFFVDY
-318 SGVVVCDDYGG
+318 SGVVVCDDYSG

-355 EIVLLVEKSAPSEEK
+355 EIVLLVEKSAPSEAK

-381 GVLKKMQRLFEIEKE
+381 EVLKKMQKLFEIEKE

-402 DALLRARREQSRP
+402 DGLLKARREQSRP
-415 IVDELFSDMKAKK
+415 IVDELFSDMKAKMD
-428 ESFQGSLKEA
+428 SFQGSLKEA

-459 MTNNVCERSVKDFV
+459 MTNNVCERAVKDFV

-485 KGAEAAGTLMT
+485 KGAKAAGTLMT

-514 VLSQLGKTKQS
+514 VLTQLGKTSQK
-525 DIDSLLPWSE
+525 DIESLLPWSE
-535 SLPKEVR
+535 SLPEELR
-542 SSKYEMPKAVTNSLK
+542 SSKYEVPKSVVDSVK
-557 ENRYK
+557 KDKYE

>member
-1 MLQMWYNKCMK
+1 ME
-12 NNKNIGIDSIDLDT
+12 DSKKINLDTIDLDT

-37 NVGRAIIR
+37 NVGNAIIR
-45 LRNKKNAEMAEMHD
+45 LRNKKNAEMMELHD
-59 QMVRLIDA
+59 HMVKLIDA
-67 IEKKNYALMK
+67 VEKKNYALMK
-77 RLLERFDPTKKP
+77 QLLERFDPTKKP

-100 EKTEAAEKKAGSSA
+100 GETETPEKKFVSKA
-114 GRPKGSKTGGN
+114 GRPKGSKTGGS

-133 VDHSIGVSVA
+133 VDHSIGASVA
-143 GGDPRTFFKIETIP
+143 GGNPRTFFKVETVP
-157 ARCILH
+157 AKCIVH
-163 RYKVYDDSI
+163 RYKVYDDSL
-172 GQIPDNDVKELPD
+172 GKSCENDVKELPD

-194 SLGAYV
+194 SLGAYIV
-200 ATRKF
+200 TRKF

-215 SILRDSGVG
+215 SILGDAGVG

-233 CIRVADELSPISDR
+233 CIRVADELAPISDR
-247 IAYDF
+247 IADDF
-252 IHSPERAKVRHADE
+252 IHSQERAKVRHADE

-298 VYRFCIDRKA
+298 VYRFCTDRKA
-308 EKIIGFFVDY
+308 ENIISFFVDY
-318 SGVVVCDDYGG
+318 SGVVVCDDYSG

-355 EIVLLVEKSAPSEEK
+355 EIVLLVEKSAPSEAK

-381 GVLKKMQRLFEIEKE
+381 EVLKKMQKLFEIEKE

-402 DALLRARREQSRP
+402 DGLLKARREQSRP
-415 IVDELFSDMKAKK
+415 IVDELFSDMKAKMD
-428 ESFQGSLKEA
+428 SFQGSLKEA

-459 MTNNVCERSVKDFV
+459 MTNNVCERAVKDFV

-485 KGAEAAGTLMT
+485 KGAKAAGTLMT

-514 VLSQLGKTKQS
+514 VLTQLGKTSQK

-535 SLPKEVR
+535 RLPEELR
-542 SSKYEMPKAVTNSLK
+542 SSKYEVPKSVVDSVK
-557 ENRYK
+557 KDKYE

>member
-1 MLQMWYNKCMK
+1 ME
-12 NNKNIGIDSIDLDT
+12 DSKKINLDTIDLDT

-37 NVGRAIIR
+37 NVGNAIIR
-45 LRNKKNAEMAEMHD
+45 LRNKKNAEMMELHD
-59 QMVRLIDA
+59 HMVKLIDA
-67 IEKKNYALMK
+67 VEKKNYALMK
-77 RLLERFDPTKKP
+77 QLLERFDPTKKP

-100 EKTEAAEKKAGSSA
+100 GETETPEKKFVSKA
-114 GRPKGSKTGGN
+114 GRPKGSKTGGS

-133 VDHSIGVSVA
+133 VDHSIGASVA
-143 GGDPRTFFKIETIP
+143 GGNPRTFFKVETVP
-157 ARCILH
+157 AKCIVH
-163 RYKVYDDSI
+163 RYKVYDDSL
-172 GQIPDNDVKELPD
+172 GKPCENDVKELPD

-194 SLGAYV
+194 SLGAYIV
-200 ATRKF
+200 TRKF

-215 SILRDSGVG
+215 SILGDAGVG

-233 CIRVADELSPISDR
+233 CIRVADELAPISDR
-247 IAYDF
+247 IADDF
-252 IHSPERAKVRHADE
+252 IHSQERAKVRHADE

-298 VYRFCIDRKA
+298 VYRFCTDRKA
-308 EKIIGFFVDY
+308 ENIISFFVDY
-318 SGVVVCDDYGG
+318 SGVVVCDDDSG

-355 EIVLLVEKSAPSEEK
+355 EIVLLVEKSAPSEAK

-381 GVLKKMQRLFEIEKE
+381 EVLKKMQKLFEIEKE

-402 DALLRARREQSRP
+402 DGLLKARREQSRP
-415 IVDELFSDMKAKK
+415 IVDELFSDMKAKMD
-428 ESFQGSLKEA
+428 SFQGSLKEA

-459 MTNNVCERSVKDFV
+459 MTNNVCERAVKDFV

-485 KGAEAAGTLMT
+485 KGAKAAGTLMT

-514 VLSQLGKTKQS
+514 VLTQLGKTSQK

-535 SLPKEVR
+535 SLPEELR
-542 SSKYEMPKAVTNSLK
+542 SSKYEVPKSVVDSVK
-557 ENRYK
+557 KDKYE

>member
-1 MLQMWYNKCMK
+1 ME
-12 NNKNIGIDSIDLDT
+12 DSKKINLDTIDLDT

-37 NVGRAIIR
+37 NVGNAIIR
-45 LRNKKNAEMAEMHD
+45 LRNKKNAEMMELHD
-59 QMVRLIDA
+59 HMVKLIDA
-67 IEKKNYALMK
+67 VEKKNYALMK
-77 RLLERFDPTKKP
+77 QLLERFDPTKKP

-100 EKTEAAEKKAGSSA
+100 GETETPEKKFVSKA
-114 GRPKGSKTGGN
+114 GRPKGSKTGGS

-133 VDHSIGVSVA
+133 VDHSIGASVA
-143 GGDPRTFFKIETIP
+143 GGNPRTFFKVETVP
-157 ARCILH
+157 AKCIVH
-163 RYKVYDDSI
+163 RYKVYDDSL
-172 GQIPDNDVKELPD
+172 GKPCENDVKELPD

-194 SLGAYV
+194 SLGAYIV
-200 ATRKF
+200 TRKF

-215 SILRDSGVG
+215 SILGDAGVG

-233 CIRVADELSPISDR
+233 CIRVADELAPISDR
-247 IAYDF
+247 IADDF
-252 IHSPERAKVRHADE
+252 IHSQERAKVRHADE

-298 VYRFCIDRKA
+298 VYRFCTDRKA
-308 EKIIGFFVDY
+308 ENIISFFVDY
-318 SGVVVCDDYGG
+318 SGVVVCDDYSG

-343 ARCWFHWRKRFE
+343 ARCWFHWRKRFD
-355 EIVLLVEKSAPSEEK
+355 EIVLLVEKSAPSEAK

-381 GVLKKMQRLFEIEKE
+381 EVLKKMQKLFEIEKE

-402 DALLRARREQSRP
+402 DGLLKARREQSRP
-415 IVDELFSDMKAKK
+415 IVDELFSDMKAKMD
-428 ESFQGSLKEA
+428 SFQGSLKEA

-459 MTNNVCERSVKDFV
+459 MTNNVCERAVKDFV

-485 KGAEAAGTLMT
+485 KGAKAAGTLMT

-514 VLSQLGKTKQS
+514 VLTQLGKTSQK

-535 SLPKEVR
+535 SLPEELR
-542 SSKYEMPKAVTNSLK
+542 SSKYEVPKSVVDSVK
-557 ENRYK
+557 KDKYE